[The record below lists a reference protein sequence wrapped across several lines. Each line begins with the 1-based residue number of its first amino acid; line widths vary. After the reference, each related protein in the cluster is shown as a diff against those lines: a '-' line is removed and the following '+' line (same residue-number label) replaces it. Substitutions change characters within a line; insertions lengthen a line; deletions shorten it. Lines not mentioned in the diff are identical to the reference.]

1 MDGFLQELLKR
12 KLILVSGKG
21 GIGKTSISALIA
33 LHGASQGK
41 KTLLVEFAAHDQV
54 APAFGLASCGHVE
67 TSAAP
72 NLRIINLNA
81 RDNFKEYIVKY
92 LGLGSIFEKVFAN
105 HVVTSFIET
114 IPGIAELMLLGRL
127 FYSAH
132 LRKEDPFDLVVF
144 DGSASGHFL
153 NLMTTPQAVADAGLI
168 GPVRT
173 ESDRIREFLS
183 DDAQTALVLVTTPDE
198 LAVNETL
205 EFVPKLVV
213 ASPAKP
219 KLIFANRVLSRR
231 EIITQSHP
239 VKDSIDLRK
248 FDGFPALRSHFEGRA
263 AREVHMLT
271 QLCQG
276 MAPHKLPILAL
287 QDRGALPDRLDP
299 EWALKMARDDM
310 WSLTWKP

>member
-1 MDGFLQELLKR
+1 MHGFLQELLKR

-21 GIGKTSISALIA
+21 GIGKTSLSALIA

-54 APAFGLASCGHVE
+54 APAFGLPACGHVE
-67 TSAAP
+67 TSASP

-81 RDNFKEYIVKY
+81 RDNFREYIVKY
-92 LGLGSIFEKVFAN
+92 LGLGSVFEKVFAN

-153 NLMTTPQAVADAGLI
+153 SLMTTPQAVADAGLI

-173 ESDRIREFLS
+173 ESDRIREFLA
-183 DDAQTALVLVTTPDE
+183 DDGQTALALVTTPDE
-198 LAVNETL
+198 LAVSETL
-205 EFVPKLVV
+205 EFVPKLMV

-219 KLIFANRVLSRR
+219 KFVFVNRVLSRR
-231 EIITQSHP
+231 EIITSPQAM
-239 VKDSIDLRK
+239 KTAAGLGN
-248 FDGFPALRSHFEGRA
+248 FEAFPALKDHFEDRA
-263 AREVHMLT
+263 AREVLMLA

-276 MAPHKLPILAL
+276 LAPYNLPIVAL
-287 QDRGALPDRLDP
+287 QDQGALPNRLDAK
-299 EWALKMARDDM
+299 WALNMARDDM